1 MVFKSLFNR
10 SSSSDTSDKP
20 KTSAEADPDTSK
32 TGGLDPQ
39 LFAMLQGM
47 TPFMVPP
54 GTEEAEAGQ
63 AVGPKVVDN
72 SMAANLMSFLMPG
85 AAEALNSASKATP
98 TEKKETGFSPFRVLK
113 LVEPLINEAMVK
125 EIQTVYEFQI
135 RMDSTNPDLNY
146 KQSEIEVFHLDL
158 KNAPKGLIGRG
169 PSLFGKSDCTIKL
182 SDQDLTELL
191 MDKLKPFTAYMSG
204 RIEIEGD
211 LQDVFKLKKL
221 IKSVSTFSNIKN
233 AN

>member
-10 SSSSDTSDKP
+10 SSSSDSDKP
-20 KTSAEADPDTSK
+20 KRSADAEPPDNSK

-39 LFAMLQGM
+39 LFAMLQG
-47 TPFMVPP
+47 FMGPLA
-54 GTEEAEAGQ
+54 GEGAADGGEAGI
-63 AVGPKVVDN
+63 GPKVVDS

-85 AAEALNSASKATP
+85 AAEALNSTAKAT
-98 TEKKETGFSPFRVLK
+98 TSVKKETEFSPFRVLK

-125 EIQTVYEFQI
+125 EIQLVYEFQI
-135 RMDSTNPDLNY
+135 RMDSTNTDPNY
-146 KQSEIEVFHLDL
+146 TESQIEVYHLDL

-169 PSLFGKSDCTIKL
+169 PSLFGKPDCTIKL
-182 SDQDLTELL
+182 NDQDLTELL
-191 MDKLKPFTAYMSG
+191 MDTLKPFTAYMSG

-221 IKSVSTFSNIKN
+221 IKSVATFSNIKN
-233 AN
+233 Q